1 MDFNFC
7 HYEGSSAEDYVLRSS
22 APSFALSLDLP
33 HPEDLRGAQTVMP
46 TCLAN
51 FTLMC
56 LKLNIFYTEIYV
68 PLDFIIAKK
77 TFVSVMFDA
86 AEGWK
91 LVMQYWN
98 VSLYF
103 YLLCETMWLDCML
116 I

>member
-86 AEGWK
+86 AEG
-91 LVMQYWN
+91 
-98 VSLYF
+98 
-103 YLLCETMWLDCML
+103 
-116 I
+116 